1 MMFGCILSSKRGKK
15 LVLLLIA
22 VLLVVLLAGI
32 GVFVL
37 KGRGGKNKS
46 HSEEEKPTATLNL
59 GEFVV
64 NLADKDELRY
74 LKTTIVLAVSGE
86 VPSAGGHGGESGPSP
101 AVRDAVIAV
110 LSSKRF
116 GELNTPEG
124 KVKLKKELISAVNDR
139 LEGCKAVDVYFNDF
153 AMQ

>member
-1 MMFGCILSSKRGKK
+1 MIGYILSGRHGKK
-15 LVLLLIA
+15 LVLLLVA

-37 KGRGGKNKS
+37 KGRSSKGKNRS
-46 HSEEEKPTATLNL
+46 QEEKPTATLNL

-64 NLADKDELRY
+64 NLADKGELRY

-86 VPSAGGHGGESGPSP
+86 VPSTGGHGGENGPSP

-116 GELNTPEG
+116 EELNTPEG
-124 KVKLKKELISAVNDR
+124 KAKLKKELISAVNGR